1 MGISGT
7 MDTMQT
13 TIDKAG
19 RVVIPKPVREAAGLR
34 AGMPLDVRVSN
45 GVVEIEP
52 ATQGVRLV
60 RKGPLLVAEPLED
73 GEPLTNEQVMEILTE
88 FRERRIPLE

>member
-1 MGISGT
+1 MLS
-7 MDTMQT
+7 MKT

-34 AGMPLDVRVSN
+34 AGMPLDVRESN

-52 ATQGVRLV
+52 AVEGVRLV
-60 RKGPLLVAEPLED
+60 RKGPLLVAEPLGEV
-73 GEPLTNEQVMEILTE
+73 EPLTTEAVNEMLTE
-88 FRERRIPLE
+88 LRERRIRFE